1 VFDET
6 LRSKVNREVGR
17 INGELCDLH
26 ELEESTKVRRARLEV
41 EMRQAIA
48 MRDMFEVLGRLDKLP
63 PNAFE
68 QYLAQHPT
76 VATNKPVPLVS
87 APRLVEPAHTSVD
100 ARHKHKPDGLP
111 SIAAMVETVLR
122 DAPGGLRP
130 CDITAAIRQRW
141 WADLAG
147 PVVSSTVWH
156 MAERGRLAKTGSTY
170 RLPSTSQ
177 TNGSGHSARA
187 IRVASTLE
195 QS

>member
-6 LRSKVNREVGR
+6 LKSKVNREVGR

-63 PNAFE
+63 PNTFE

-87 APRLVEPAHTSVD
+87 APRPVEPAHTSAD
-100 ARHKHKPDGLP
+100 ARHKHKPADLP
-111 SIAAMVETVLR
+111 SIAAMIAAVLKET
-122 DAPGGLRP
+122 PNLRP
-130 CDITAAIRQRW
+130 AEIADSIRKQWWPDLPTPTISTTAWRMVRSGHLTQQDGRYAINGTSHRQ
-141 WADLAG
+141 
-147 PVVSSTVWH
+147 
-156 MAERGRLAKTGSTY
+156 
-170 RLPSTSQ
+170 
-177 TNGSGHSARA
+177 NGSGHGASVAR
-187 IRVASTLE
+187 T
-195 QS
+195 